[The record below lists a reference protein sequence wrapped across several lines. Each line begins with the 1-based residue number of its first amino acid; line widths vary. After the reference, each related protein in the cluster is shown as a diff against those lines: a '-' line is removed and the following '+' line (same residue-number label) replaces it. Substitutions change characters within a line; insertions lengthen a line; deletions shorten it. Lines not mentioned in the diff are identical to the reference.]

1 MIPERV
7 RVRKGRLPEHPG
19 VYLMYG
25 SRGNLLYVGKAANLR
40 RRVTSYFVRANDARI
55 ERLVSEIRR
64 INYRETDTAIE
75 ALILEAELIKKFR
88 PPYNVKEKDDKSFL
102 SVVITRE
109 PFPRVLL
116 VRNRDATPKGD
127 VLVLSRAERFGPFT
141 SAGSIREALRILRR
155 IFPWS
160 EHVGDKK
167 QETREK
173 NRPCFNYEVGLCPG
187 TCIGA
192 ITKTAYMKNI
202 ARVRAIFRGR
212 KKDVVRFLKS
222 DMRAASKALHF
233 EEAAAARKK
242 VFALT
247 HIRDIAL
254 VGENKYFEPR
264 NSSSGGGSAFGGNP
278 ERPFRIEGYDI
289 SNISGTSAVGSMV
302 VFEDGEPKKSDYRKF
317 HVRTVAGPDD
327 FAMLKEVVTRRL
339 THLPPKG
346 DWSKPDLILVDGG
359 AGQITAARKALKA
372 AHVSIRV
379 IGMVKGRDRKRTDVI
394 GIVPTGVAKE
404 TLVRARDEAHRF
416 AIRYHRQ
423 VRQAGFLRA

>member
-1 MIPERV
+1 MP
-7 RVRKGRLPEHPG
+7 
-19 VYLMYG
+19 
-25 SRGNLLYVGKAANLR
+25 AAQEENF
-40 RRVTSYFVRANDARI
+40 FV
-55 ERLVSEIRR
+55 
-64 INYRETDTAIE
+64 
-75 ALILEAELIKKFR
+75 
-88 PPYNVKEKDDKSFL
+88 
-102 SVVITRE
+102 
-109 PFPRVLL
+109 
-116 VRNRDATPKGD
+116 
-127 VLVLSRAERFGPFT
+127 
-141 SAGSIREALRILRR
+141 
-155 IFPWS
+155 
-160 EHVGDKK
+160 
-167 QETREK
+167 
-173 NRPCFNYEVGLCPG
+173 
-187 TCIGA
+187 
-192 ITKTAYMKNI
+192 
-202 ARVRAIFRGR
+202 
-212 KKDVVRFLKS
+212 FLKR
-222 DMRAASKALHF
+222 DHR
-233 EEAAAARKK
+233 RKRGLG
-242 VFALT
+242 F
-247 HIRDIAL
+247 
-254 VGENKYFEPR
+254 
-264 NSSSGGGSAFGGNP
+264 SSGGGSAFGGNP